1 MKQLANSRQ
10 PSAKS
15 LIPNPQSLIFN
26 LLPAFAY
33 LAITIIITY
42 PLVTQLTTHFAG
54 VSDND
59 SREFIWS
66 TWWFKHALLDLH
78 ISPTNINILN
88 YPEGINFPLL
98 PLMSQSFIISL
109 PLAILVSPAFA
120 FNITYLISF
129 PLCALAGYWLCYD
142 LTQDR
147 RAAFIGGLIW
157 GFFPNKSGH
166 ALAGHLFQLVVFTLP
181 IAILFLL
188 RLFRAPSL
196 RNAIFAGVS
205 LFIASTI
212 HPVNI
217 AYFLLPTC
225 VVLTTAHLW
234 NITKNSP
241 QSSQSAQSLKEKI
254 SALSASLR
262 LNWLFL
268 AFIIFAALTI
278 PLFIP
283 TLTSTSTGQLGF
295 LVERGVVGYSND
307 VLSFFIPSYD
317 HPLIKNS
324 SIYDL
329 AHRILVFPLE
339 TNAYLGYV
347 PLLLAALGVWWRR
360 DESKKW
366 IVLFFIAAIL
376 SLGPLLH
383 FGGDLIRLN
392 VDKEFI
398 PILMPYAFLA
408 NAPFFQWSRTPARI
422 SETTL
427 FALMILSSYGMNGLL
442 HRIRGRRL
450 AWGIFILSSTLIP
463 FEYVVLLPM
472 PTTPLQPSV
481 ALSDLAN
488 DKSFDAVLNYPV
500 PDNTINLYTLLQ
512 QTQHQHPMIG
522 GRVYR
527 DQPGGNT
534 IPNFLSRT
542 VAPPFDKDIALTPTL
557 DQRIVALNY
566 FGVGR
571 VIYQP
576 EGDPKGIAKESLDK
590 LLGNPIAENIYRVP
604 NLQSPISN
612 PFFVFADNWYPP
624 EPWGD
629 SNGRWFKEVATVF
642 VFSSEDRS
650 GSLKFTA
657 IPGQNLR
664 QLLIKVNGQESARF
678 GVGDWASYQT
688 PTIKLRKGLNEIQF
702 IDEGG
707 HWQFTGDPRCRGG
720 SAVAGPFPM
729 NVECDSGDRETRDL
743 SLVIKDL
750 TFTPESASLKTLAR
764 FDQIELISASAPKSA
779 KPGESIVLNLLWR
792 ALNPINR
799 DLTLFVHVLD
809 ANGNYVTGADSPP
822 ARGDYPTS
830 RWRTNELIAYNVAV
844 SIPSN
849 TPAGSYSVA
858 IGWYEWPSL
867 ERIVLE
873 NGSSALNVGMLE
885 ITR

>member
-10 PSAKS
+10 QSPISNS
-15 LIPNPQSLIFN
+15 QLLITNYK
-26 LLPAFAY
+26 LLFIALAY
-33 LAITIIITY
+33 LLLTIAITY
-42 PLVTQLTTHFAG
+42 PLAFQLTTHFAG

-109 PLAILVSPAFA
+109 PLAVLVSPAFA
-120 FNITYLISF
+120 FNVTYLLSF

-142 LTQDR
+142 LTQDH

-225 VVLTTAHLW
+225 AVLTLAHLY
-234 NITKNSP
+234 NQRSNFQPLISNFHLLITNYKFH
-241 QSSQSAQSLKEKI
+241 
-254 SALSASLR
+254 
-262 LNWLFL
+262 FL
-268 AFIIFAALTI
+268 ALIIFAALTI

-307 VLSFFIPSYD
+307 VLSFFLPSYD
-317 HPLIKNS
+317 HPLIKDS
-324 SIYDL
+324 SLYDL

-347 PLLLAALGVWWRR
+347 PLILAALGVWWRR

-366 IVLFFIAAIL
+366 ILLFLIAAVL

-383 FGGDLIRLN
+383 LGGDLIRLN

-398 PILMPYAFLA
+398 PVLMPYAFLA
-408 NAPFFQWSRTPARI
+408 NAPFFQWSRTPARM

-427 FALMILSSYGMNGLL
+427 FALMILTAYGMNGLL

-450 AWGIFILSSTLIP
+450 AWGIFILASTLIP
-463 FEYVVLLPM
+463 FEYLVRVPM
-472 PTTPLQPSV
+472 PTTPLQPSA

-488 DKSFDAVLNYPV
+488 DRSFDAVLNYPV
-500 PDNTINLYTLLQ
+500 PDNTINLLTLLQ

-527 DQPGGNT
+527 DQPGGGT
-534 IPNFLSRT
+534 IQNFLSRT
-542 VAPPFDKDIALTPTL
+542 VTPPFDKDIAFTPAP
-557 DQRIVALNY
+557 DQRIAALNY

-576 EGDPKGIAKESLDK
+576 EGDLKGIAKESLNK

-604 NLQSPISN
+604 NPQSPIPN
-612 PFFVFADNWYPP
+612 PYFVFADNWYSP
-624 EPWGD
+624 ELWGD
-629 SNGRWFKEVATVF
+629 SNGRWFKDVATIF
-642 VFSSEDRS
+642 VFSGEDRS
-650 GSLKFTA
+650 GSFKFTA

-664 QLLIKVNGQESARF
+664 QLLIKVNGQESAQF

-729 NVECDSGDRETRDL
+729 NVECDSSNRETRDL

-750 TFTPESASLKTLAR
+750 AFASESASLKTVAR

-779 KPGESIVLNLLWR
+779 KPGESIVLNLRWR
-792 ALNPINR
+792 ASNPINR

-844 SIPSN
+844 SIPPN
-849 TPAGSYSVA
+849 TSAGSYSVA

-873 NGSSALNVGMLE
+873 NGSTALNVGMLE

>member
-1 MKQLANSRQ
+1 MK

-26 LLPAFAY
+26 LLPALAY
-33 LAITIIITY
+33 LAITILVTY
-42 PLVTQLTTHFAG
+42 PLITQLTTHFAG

-59 SREFIWS
+59 SREFVWS
-66 TWWFKHALLDLH
+66 TWWFKRAL
-78 ISPTNINILN
+78 IEQGASPTNINILN

-109 PLAILVSPAFA
+109 PLAVLVSPVFA
-120 FNITYLISF
+120 FNVTYLISF

-205 LFIASTI
+205 LFVASTI

-225 VVLTTAHLW
+225 AVLTIAHLY
-234 NITKNSP
+234 
-241 QSSQSAQSLKEKI
+241 SQRANLQSLIPNPQLLITNYKFHI
-254 SALSASLR
+254 LAL
-262 LNWLFL
+262 
-268 AFIIFAALTI
+268 IIFAALTV

-324 SIYDL
+324 SLYDL
-329 AHRILVFPLE
+329 AHRLLVFPLE

-347 PLLLAALGVWWRR
+347 PLILATLGAWWQR

-366 IVLFFIAAIL
+366 IALFFIAAIL

-383 FGGDLIRLN
+383 LGGDLVRLN

-398 PILMPYAFLA
+398 PVLMPYAFLA
-408 NAPFFQWSRTPARI
+408 NAPFFQWSRTPARM

-442 HRIRGRRL
+442 HRVRGRRL
-450 AWGIFILSSTLIP
+450 AWGIFILASTLIP
-463 FEYVVLLPM
+463 FEYLVRVPM
-472 PTTPLQPSV
+472 PTTPLQPSS
-481 ALSDLAN
+481 ALADLAK

-500 PDNTINLYTLLQ
+500 PDNTINLNTLLQ

-527 DQPGGNT
+527 DQPGGGT
-534 IPNFLSRT
+534 IQNFLSRT
-542 VAPPFDKDIALTPTL
+542 VAPPFEKDIALTPTPE
-557 DQRIVALNY
+557 QRIAALNY
-566 FGVGR
+566 FCVGR

-590 LLGNPIAENIYRVP
+590 LLGSPLAENIYRVP
-604 NLQSPISN
+604 TSN
-612 PFFVFADNWYPP
+612 FALSTSHFFVFADNWYPP
-624 EPWGD
+624 ELWGD
-629 SNGRWFKEVATVF
+629 SNGRWFKDIATVF

-664 QLLIKVNGQESARF
+664 QLLIKVNGQEVAHF
-678 GVGDWASYQT
+678 GVGDWATYQT

-720 SAVAGPFPM
+720 SAVAGPFPVK
-729 NVECDSGDRETRDL
+729 VECDSGNRETRDL
-743 SLVIKDL
+743 SLVINDL
-750 TFTPESASLKTLAR
+750 AFTPEAASLKIAAR

-779 KPGESIVLNLLWR
+779 KPGESVVINLRWR
-792 ALNPINR
+792 AANPIHR
-799 DLTLFVHVLD
+799 DLTLFVHLLD
-809 ANGNYVTGADSPP
+809 ANGNYVVGADSPP

-830 RWRTNELIAYNVAV
+830 RWRTNELVAYNVAV
-844 SIPSN
+844 SIPPN
-849 TPAGSYSVA
+849 TPAGAYTLA
-858 IGWYEWPSL
+858 LGWYEWPSL
-867 ERIVLE
+867 ERIALE
-873 NGSSALNVGMLE
+873 NGSNALNVGMLE

>member
-1 MKQLANSRQ
+1 MKQLANSQQ
-10 PSAKS
+10 PSAIGKF
-15 LIPNPQSLIFN
+15 QSLITN
-26 LLPAFAY
+26 YKLLFIALAY
-33 LAITIIITY
+33 LALTILITY

-109 PLAILVSPAFA
+109 PLAILVSPTFA

-142 LTQDR
+142 LTQDH

-157 GFFPNKSGH
+157 GFFPNKTGH

-188 RLFRAPSL
+188 RLFRTPSL
-196 RNAIFAGVS
+196 RNAIFAGAS
-205 LFIASTI
+205 LFLASTV

-225 VVLTTAHLW
+225 VILTLAYLYDQRSNFQLLTSTRSVQLLFTNYKFH
-234 NITKNSP
+234 
-241 QSSQSAQSLKEKI
+241 
-254 SALSASLR
+254 
-262 LNWLFL
+262 FL
-268 AFIIFAALTI
+268 ALIIFAALTI

-317 HPLIKNS
+317 HPLIKDS
-324 SIYDL
+324 SLYDL

-347 PLLLAALGVWWRR
+347 PLILAALGAWWQR

-366 IVLFFIAAIL
+366 IALFFIAAVL

-383 FGGDLIRLN
+383 LGGDLIRLN

-398 PILMPYAFLA
+398 PVLMPYAFLA

-427 FALMILSSYGMNGLL
+427 FALMILSAYGMNGLL

-450 AWGIFILSSTLIP
+450 AWAVFILASTVIP
-463 FEYVVLLPM
+463 FEYLVRLPM
-472 PTTPLQPSV
+472 PTTPLQPSA

-488 DKSFDAVLNYPV
+488 DRSFNAVFNYPV
-500 PDNTINLYTLLQ
+500 PNNTVNLNTLTQ
-512 QTQHQHPMIG
+512 QVQHQHPMIG

-527 DQPGGNT
+527 DQPGGDT
-534 IPNFLSRT
+534 IQNFLSRT
-542 VAPPFDKDIALTPTL
+542 VAPPFEKDIALTPTP
-557 DQRIVALNY
+557 DQRIAALNY

-576 EGDPKGIAKESLDK
+576 EGDPKGIAKESLNK

-604 NLQSPISN
+604 TSN
-612 PFFVFADNWYPP
+612 FQPPTSIFYIFADNWYSP

-642 VFSSEDRS
+642 VFSAEDRS
-650 GSLKFTA
+650 GSFKFTA

-688 PTIKLRKGLNEIQF
+688 PTIKLRTGLNEIQF

-729 NVECDSGDRETRDL
+729 NVECDSSNRDTRDL

-750 TFTPESASLKTLAR
+750 AFAPESASLKTLAR
-764 FDQIELISASAPKSA
+764 FDQIELISVSAPKSA
-779 KPGESIVLNLLWR
+779 KPGESIVLNLRWR
-792 ALNPINR
+792 PTNLINR
-799 DLTLFVHVLD
+799 DLTLFAHILD
-809 ANGNYVTGADSPP
+809 ANGNYVTGTDSPP

-830 RWRTNELIAYNVAV
+830 RWRTNELVAYNVAV
-844 SIPSN
+844 SIPPN
-849 TPAGSYSVA
+849 TSAGSYNIA
-858 IGWYEWPSL
+858 LGWYEWPSL

-873 NGSSALNVGMLE
+873 NGSTALNVGMLE
-885 ITR
+885 IMR

>member
-1 MKQLANSRQ
+1 MRQIRIAFTMK

-26 LLPAFAY
+26 LLPALAY
-33 LAITIIITY
+33 LAITILVTY
-42 PLVTQLTTHFAG
+42 PLITQLTTHFAG

-66 TWWFKHALLDLH
+66 TWWFKRAL
-78 ISPTNINILN
+78 IEQGASPTHINILN

-109 PLAILVSPAFA
+109 PLAVLVSPVFA
-120 FNITYLISF
+120 FNVTYLISF

-205 LFIASTI
+205 LFVASTI

-225 VVLTTAHLW
+225 AVLTIAHLY
-234 NITKNSP
+234 
-241 QSSQSAQSLKEKI
+241 SQRANLQSLIPNPQLLITNYKFHI
-254 SALSASLR
+254 LAL
-262 LNWLFL
+262 
-268 AFIIFAALTI
+268 IIFAALTV

-324 SIYDL
+324 SLYDL
-329 AHRILVFPLE
+329 AHRLLVFPLE

-347 PLLLAALGVWWRR
+347 PLILATLGAWWQR

-366 IVLFFIAAIL
+366 IALFFIAAIL

-383 FGGDLIRLN
+383 LGGDLVRLN

-398 PILMPYAFLA
+398 PVLMPYAFLA
-408 NAPFFQWSRTPARI
+408 NAPFFQWSRTPARM

-442 HRIRGRRL
+442 HRVRGRRL
-450 AWGIFILSSTLIP
+450 AWGIFILASTLIP
-463 FEYVVLLPM
+463 FEYLVRVPM
-472 PTTPLQPSV
+472 PTTPLQPST
-481 ALSDLAN
+481 ALTELAK

-500 PDNTINLYTLLQ
+500 PDNTINLLTLLQ

-527 DQPGGNT
+527 DQPGGGT
-534 IPNFLSRT
+534 IQNFLSRAVT
-542 VAPPFDKDIALTPTL
+542 PPFEKDIALSPTPE
-557 DQRIVALNY
+557 QRIIALNY

-590 LLGNPIAENIYRVP
+590 LLGSPLAENIYRVP
-604 NLQSPISN
+604 TSN
-612 PFFVFADNWYPP
+612 FALPTSHFFVFADNWYPP

-650 GSLKFTA
+650 GSFKFTA

-664 QLLIKVNGQESARF
+664 QLLIKVNGQEVAHF
-678 GVGDWASYQT
+678 GVGDWAAYQT

-729 NVECDSGDRETRDL
+729 KVECDSGNRETRDL

-750 TFTPESASLKTLAR
+750 AFTPEAASLKIAAR
-764 FDQIELISASAPKSA
+764 FDQIELISVSTPKSA
-779 KPGESIVLNLLWR
+779 KPGESVVINLRWR
-792 ALNPINR
+792 ASNPIHR
-799 DLTLFVHVLD
+799 DLTLFVHLLD
-809 ANGNYVTGADSPP
+809 ANGSYVAGADSPP

-830 RWRTNELIAYNVAV
+830 RWRTNELVAYNVAIT
-844 SIPSN
+844 IPPN
-849 TPAGSYSVA
+849 TPAGAYTLA
-858 IGWYEWPSL
+858 LGWYEWPSL

-873 NGSSALNVGMLE
+873 NGSTLYKVDSLIVAP
-885 ITR
+885 